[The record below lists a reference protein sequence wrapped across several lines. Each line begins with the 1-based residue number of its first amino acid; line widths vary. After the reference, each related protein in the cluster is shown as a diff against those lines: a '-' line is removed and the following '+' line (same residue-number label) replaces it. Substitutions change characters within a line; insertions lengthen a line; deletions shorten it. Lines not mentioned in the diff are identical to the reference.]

1 MKPAF
6 KTTAIAILVAFGVA
20 ACGSSGGGSSSSSNK
35 PVTPVK
41 PTPTPVKPTPT
52 PVKPTPTPV
61 KPTPTPVKP
70 TPTPVKPTP
79 TPVKP
84 TPTPVKPTPTPVK
97 PELKSDLTGGTW
109 RYVDLSFV
117 GKRDSFVYTLEPVDN
132 AFRDDSLRGSG
143 KVDLNAIAKGK
154 RGKVEG
160 VSPSDELLVNGTVQK
175 VNAIFENQPY
185 STYGFLTANVN
196 GQDVYTRFAYTI
208 ADKEGSYSLEAIR
221 NVYAKMQ
228 TRGNATY
235 EGNVYATVNKPTM
248 DEDGIKVNS
257 WSKPALDGKVTMN
270 VIVEGNSEKTLVN
283 RGEISSSL
291 LGGNIRLMSS
301 DITQDNG
308 RISSNDG
315 KANYNGKVGDYYTS
329 YTSNEAKEMIGAV
342 NFTGLSSLS
351 DKADGKTINEYKAV
365 FGGTVK

>member
-70 TPTPVKPTP
+70 TPTPL
-79 TPVKP
+79 
-84 TPTPVKPTPTPVK
+84 KPTPTPVK

-248 DEDGIKVNS
+248 NEDGIKVNS